1 MCVAVPGKI
10 VEIRDDGPLSMAIID
25 FGGVTKEACIAWI
38 PEVEVGNYVI
48 IHAGFALNII
58 DEAEAIKTLE
68 LMKEVL
74 DDPNAKMTWDTKTA
88 G

>member
-10 VEIRDDGPLSMAIID
+10 TEIYEDGALSTAKID

-38 PEVEVGNYVI
+38 PEVKVGNYVI
-48 IHAGFALNII
+48 VHAGFALNII
-58 DEAEAIKTLE
+58 DEAEALKTLE

-74 DDPNAKMTWDTKTA
+74 DDPSTELTWDIKRSE
-88 G
+88 

>member
-10 VEIRDDGPLSMAIID
+10 TEIYEDGPLSTAKID

-38 PEVEVGNYVI
+38 PEVKVGNYVI
-48 IHAGFALNII
+48 VHAGFALNII
-58 DEAEAIKTLE
+58 DEAEALKTLE

-74 DDPNAKMTWDTKTA
+74 DDPSTELTWDIKRSE
-88 G
+88 